1 MENVK
6 RVPVVLQMEAVECGA
21 ASLAMIL
28 AYYKRFIPLEKMRID
43 CNVTRDGSLAKY
55 IVKAAAKHELETK
68 AYKMDPE
75 QIRQRQDFPMIIHWN
90 FNHFVV
96 LCGFRGTDAVINDPA
111 SGRIRVPA
119 EVFDRSFTG
128 IALCFRPGEAFERIG
143 MPAQTGGFIKK
154 MCRGQKAA
162 FVFVIVLGAVYSLLN
177 GLPPVF
183 YKIFTDRIL
192 LGGSPEWL
200 PALLFAMLATGTG
213 MLLAGGLQVL
223 FAKRLQAQLRIREAA
238 VFFRKLFRLPAAF
251 FDQRF
256 CGDIVSR
263 QQDGQEIISLFFERI
278 LPALME
284 VILMLCLYGLMFSL
298 DVRMS
303 LVAAAAGILQ
313 LLAALLRAR
322 HYGNLGRNL
331 SRDSGKL
338 SGVKLSGISMI
349 ETIKA
354 SGAEQGLLERILG
367 YQTRYDNARLELE
380 KSRIRLGIL
389 PGLMAGLSNGII
401 LILGIYAVFEGKQTI
416 GTLAAFQA
424 FLQLC
429 FSPMTSFAQGIQ
441 AAQEM
446 KGNVER
452 VQDVLEYEDDPLS
465 GGAALPGSDVLP
477 ETENDPLSGGAV
489 LPEME
494 NDPLSGGAVLPETEN
509 AGRLTGRLCVRD
521 ISFGYSPVT
530 EPLIRSFSMEA
541 EPGKVIALAGGSG
554 SGKST
559 VAKLLC
565 GLYPCASGAVLYD
578 DVRLE
583 KLDIRLL
590 RRSVAVVD
598 QQIALFGGTVRD
610 NITMWDDSIRQEK
623 VIQACKDACIHQ
635 DIMARKH
642 GYQHVIR
649 EGGSDFSGGQRQ
661 RMEIAR
667 ALVKDPSVLIMDEA
681 TSALDVMTEQKVMDA
696 VRRRGMTC
704 VVIAHRLS
712 TIRDAD
718 EIIMLECGVI
728 KERGTHEELMAADGA
743 YAALLRADEEGAS
756 PIKQESAEQADV
768 QKGE

>member
-1 MENVK
+1 MRK
-6 RVPVVLQMEAVECGA
+6 IKKVPVILQMEAVECGA
-21 ASLAMIL
+21 ASLTMIL
-28 AYYKRFIPLEKMRID
+28 AYYKKYIPLEKMRIE
-43 CNVTRDGSLAKY
+43 CNVTRDGSSAKY
-55 IVKAAAKHELETK
+55 IVKAAMHNGLEAK

-128 IALCFRPGEAFERIG
+128 IALCFRPGEAFERIS

-200 PALLFAMLATGTG
+200 PALLLAMLATGTG

-238 VFFRKLFRLPAAF
+238 VFFRKLLRLPAAF

-303 LVAAAAGILQ
+303 LVAAAAGALQ
-313 LLAALLRAR
+313 LLAALSRAR

-338 SGVKLSGISMI
+338 SGMKLSGISMI

-429 FSPMTSFAQGIQ
+429 FSPMTSFAQGLQ

-465 GGAALPGSDVLP
+465 GGAALP
-477 ETENDPLSGGAV
+477 ETENNPLSGGAV
-489 LPEME
+489 
-494 NDPLSGGAVLPETEN
+494 SPETVN

-530 EPLIRSFSMEA
+530 EPLIRNFSMEA
-541 EPGKVIALAGGSG
+541 KPGKVIALAGGSG

-583 KLDIRLL
+583 ELDIRLL

-718 EIIMLECGVI
+718 EIIMLEHGVI

-743 YAALLRADEEGAS
+743 YASLLRADEEVAS